1 MQIRPNISMAIC
13 TAGASRIAPVR
24 QENPPSTIVGLRPRC
39 FDVKLPMKAPTMP
52 ARNST
57 LTKSWMRGS
66 LYLQNAFVSAW
77 WLRTYFQ
84 RCKTRTTQVT
94 LDTVASSSR
103 CRTLFGVLCCR
114 KAHEV
119 AEAPNT
125 SADMPQQVRPWVPC
139 RQRH

>member
-57 LTKSWMRGS
+57 LTKSRMSGS
-66 LYLQNAFVSAW
+66 PYLQNVLTVSW
-77 WLRTYFQ
+77 WIDTCFQ
-84 RCKTRTTQVT
+84 QRKIKMRHWKMLGVRKCTVPTEGCYWKARIT
-94 LDTVASSSR
+94 L
-103 CRTLFGVLCCR
+103 
-114 KAHEV
+114 
-119 AEAPNT
+119 AEPSGLAG
-125 SADMPQQVRPWVPC
+125 SL
-139 RQRH
+139 